1 MRFTCMYFIRLKKY
15 FVILHIRWRHKFRI
29 QTLFHSNLLSIII
42 KFEWKSQKLFSYKF
56 FIYFFWCAKTAAQT
70 CIQLKVDI
78 KQKKENR
85 FYKKFVTY
93 LARVSVSYLAAPN
106 LKPRPSSFGLSY
118 VLAKS
123 NINFDL
129 ARIFWPMTSK
139 LSWNLLKKA
148 RCRNFHRKPVR
159 K

>member
-1 MRFTCMYFIRLKKY
+1 MTS
-15 FVILHIRWRHKFRI
+15 RI
-29 QTLFHSNLLSIII
+29 QSLFHSNLLSIII

-56 FIYFFWCAKTAAQT
+56 SIYFFWCAKTAVQT

-93 LARVSVSYLAAPN
+93 LARVSVNYLAAAN
-106 LKPRPSSFGLSY
+106 LKPRTFSFGLSY

-129 ARIFWPMTSK
+129 ARIFWPMTS
-139 LSWNLLKKA
+139 
-148 RCRNFHRKPVR
+148 
-159 K
+159 